1 MLAIDTNV
9 IVRYLVR
16 DDQSQAERADDLIGN
31 NRIWIAK
38 TVLLETE
45 WVLRDTYSIE
55 RRRIA
60 DILRAVAGIT
70 TVQVEDEVEVA
81 SALDW
86 FAAGMD
92 FADALHLAS
101 SARAREFATFDQKFV
116 ARAARLT
123 PFRILALR

>member
-1 MLAIDTNV
+1 MLAVDTNV

-16 DDQSQAERADDLIGN
+16 DDRGQAERTDDLIRN
-31 NRIWIAK
+31 NRIWITK

-45 WVLRDTYSIE
+45 WVLRDTYSLE
-55 RRRIA
+55 RQRIA
-60 DILRAVAGIT
+60 NLLRAVAGIT

-101 SARAREFATFDQKFV
+101 STRTLEFATFDRKFV
-116 ARAARLT
+116 AKAARLT
-123 PFRILALR
+123 PFRMLALR